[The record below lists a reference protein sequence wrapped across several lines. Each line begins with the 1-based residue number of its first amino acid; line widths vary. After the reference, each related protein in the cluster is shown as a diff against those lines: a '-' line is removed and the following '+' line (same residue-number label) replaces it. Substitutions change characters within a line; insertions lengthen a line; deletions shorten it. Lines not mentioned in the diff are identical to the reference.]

1 MPPSSGEAG
10 PVQENLPGITDPEI
24 FREFERGA
32 AAVRIAELEVNPEL
46 VSGDF
51 DFDLLQRIHHY
62 ILRDVYHW
70 AGRQRT
76 SDTRAM
82 GLVHCRPDNIS
93 QELDRVFRAIARDRP
108 SSTDPDAAAAT
119 VAEHWGELTTIHPF
133 QDGNSRTQRV
143 FFTRYMNAAGW
154 DIDWTVVNASAVH
167 AARHVA
173 MATVDSSFLAAE
185 LRPGVVPAGTA
196 PAGTLTRTQGQRDNR
211 TSVELYQAMRAHKR
225 AGLPASS
232 LRAAVAAHGPLAAGS
247 GPAPLG
253 RPPRTDNPRHIRPS
267 SVSSQPHSGRGR
279 GQ

>member
-82 GLVHCRPDNIS
+82 PV
-93 QELDRVFRAIARDRP
+93 RDR
-108 SSTDPDAAAAT
+108 SRWHIDA
-119 VAEHWGELTTIHPF
+119 
-133 QDGNSRTQRV
+133 NSRPT
-143 FFTRYMNAAGW
+143 
-154 DIDWTVVNASAVH
+154 
-167 AARHVA
+167 
-173 MATVDSSFLAAE
+173 
-185 LRPGVVPAGTA
+185 
-196 PAGTLTRTQGQRDNR
+196 GQ
-211 TSVELYQAMRAHKR
+211 SH
-225 AGLPASS
+225 
-232 LRAAVAAHGPLAAGS
+232 
-247 GPAPLG
+247 LG
-253 RPPRTDNPRHIRPS
+253 
-267 SVSSQPHSGRGR
+267 
-279 GQ
+279 